1 MTEQAYRPEGNRKHL
16 VIVGGGFAGVYAAK
30 KLADADI
37 DITLIDRNNYF
48 LFQPL
53 LYQVATGLLS
63 SSEVAAPLRQI
74 FRKQDNIRIVQG
86 TVTDIDTTA
95 KVVKAN
101 LDDLEHSYEYDYL
114 LLGAGSDQGYFGNDH
129 FAEFAPGLKTV
140 DVALEIRAAFVHA
153 FEEAELTDDPAER
166 ERLLTFVIVGA
177 GPTGVELAGQFGE
190 MARRSMQDQYT
201 RLNPSDAKIILLDG
215 APQVLPPFGKRL
227 GRYSQRTLERAG
239 VDVRLSALVT
249 NVDDNSVTYKDKN
262 GQEHTIIAYT
272 KVWSAGVQANPLG
285 KMVADQLGAESD
297 RAGRVKVNG
306 DLTVGEDKTVFI
318 TGDMMGNGT
327 PGLAQ
332 GGIQSGEYA
341 AERIMAYLEAGD
353 SETFP
358 AAEKDFS
365 YFDKGSMAVINRGNA
380 VIKMDKVEFTG
391 LIGWLGWLVVHAGF
405 LYGFRNR
412 LVAVINWIQNVVS
425 RDRPG
430 FNITKQ
436 QRIARRNISRQNKLE
451 AEARKV
457 TA

>member
-30 KLADADI
+30 RLAGADI

-74 FRKQDNIRIVQG
+74 FRKQDNVRVVQG
-86 TVTDIDTTA
+86 TVTDIDTTE
-95 KVVKAN
+95 KTVQAN
-101 LDDLEHSYEYDYL
+101 LDEIEHSYEYDYL

-177 GPTGVELAGQFGE
+177 GPTGVELAGQFAE
-190 MARRSMQDQYT
+190 MARRSMQDQYS

-227 GRYSQRTLERAG
+227 GRNAQRTLERVG
-239 VDVRLSALVT
+239 VDVRLSAMVT
-249 NVDDNSVTYKDKN
+249 NVDDDSVTYKDKN
-262 GQEHTIIAYT
+262 GEEHSITAYT

-306 DLTVGEDKTVFI
+306 DLTVGDDKTVFI

-341 AERIMAYLEAGD
+341 AERIKAYLEAEGQ
-353 SETFP
+353 ENLP
-358 AAEKDFS
+358 EAEEDFS
-365 YFDKGSMAVINRGNA
+365 YFDKGSMAIINRGNA

-391 LIGWLGWLVVHAGF
+391 LLGWLGWLVIHVGF
-405 LYGFRNR
+405 LYGKRNK
-412 LVAVINWIQNVVS
+412 LVALINWFQNVVS

-436 QRIARRNISRQNKLE
+436 QRIARRNISNRSKLE
-451 AEARKV
+451 A
-457 TA
+457 